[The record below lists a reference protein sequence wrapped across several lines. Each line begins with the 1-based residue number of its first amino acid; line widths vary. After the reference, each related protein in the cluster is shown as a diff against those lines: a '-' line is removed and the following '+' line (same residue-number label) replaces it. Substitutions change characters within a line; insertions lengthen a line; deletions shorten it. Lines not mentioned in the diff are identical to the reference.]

1 MTRLKNSDICRI
13 TSGLEKYNRELQIK
27 TGRGLLGIA
36 CHAYGNDE
44 IEIQAKIASFTIQV
58 VPITAGEGI
67 ISDFS
72 ETVAAILR
80 FLGFNALV
88 SEQPDAAG
96 VALAFE
102 SKAHAIMM
110 ADDHRFVG
118 INLEN
123 RLVADNSRETGRV
136 FAAALDLMAQG
147 AKGHLKGHRVLVMGC
162 GPVGESAARTLLSF
176 GARVALCDIDIPRAR
191 LLKQK
196 ILECYGES
204 NAFEN
209 KIFVEEHMDFSAY
222 QFVLEATPCAETISD
237 KKIGDNMVIAAP
249 GVPSGVSK
257 LGRQGIKERF
267 LHDKLE
273 LGVAA
278 MAISLLL

>member
-1 MTRLKNSDICRI
+1 LTRLKTSDICLIR
-13 TSGLEKYNRELQIK
+13 SGLERYNQELLGK

-36 CHAYGNDE
+36 CHAHGKDE
-44 IEIQAKIASFTIQV
+44 IQIQDKIASFTIQV

-88 SEQPDAAG
+88 SEQPDANG
-96 VALAFE
+96 VAMAFE
-102 SKAHAIMM
+102 SKASALMM

-118 INLEN
+118 INLNN

-136 FAAALDLMAQG
+136 FAAALDLMGRGIKDKQ
-147 AKGHLKGHRVLVMGC
+147 VLVMGC
-162 GPVGESAARTLLSF
+162 GPVGESAARALLSF
-176 GARVALCDIDIPRAR
+176 GARVGLYDIDLLRAR

-196 ILECYGES
+196 ILECSGGN
-204 NAFEN
+204 NAFKEN
-209 KIFVEEHMDFSAY
+209 ISIEEKLEFSPY
-222 QFVLEATPCAETISD
+222 PFIIEATPCAETIAD
-237 KKIGDNMVIAAP
+237 KIIGDHLVIAAP
-249 GVPSGVSK
+249 GVPVGVSK
-257 LGRQGIKERF
+257 LGRQGLKERF

-278 MAISLLL
+278 MAVSLLS